1 MSNLSC
7 YVKSYPSETAIQNW
21 INSKKEEGY
30 KLTFFNTQY
39 DYANKKI
46 IFTAVVELSHE

>member
-7 YVKSYPSETAIQNW
+7 YVKSYSSETAIQNW
-21 INSKKEEGY
+21 INNKKQDGY

-39 DYANKKI
+39 DYMNKKI
-46 IFTAVVELSHE
+46 IFTAVMELKDE